1 MKKLVC
7 AVAVSALVLTG
18 CGGKEEEPTSTDQQE
33 QKQNGSIDDIKVSG
47 DADKKPE
54 VDVKTPFVADNAHK
68 TLEQG
73 SGKKAD
79 KGLQVTAHY
88 TLVSGESGEVIES
101 SYDSKPFGFP
111 MDDQQI
117 SKRLFDAIVGVQVG
131 GRVLMVENASP
142 GGNEA
147 NQTLIYVWDIVKV
160 EKMPEILSKAQGKEK
175 DIPSDLPQVKRDKD
189 GKPSISKPK
198 GDAPDK
204 LTVKPAI
211 EGDGPEVKEGQKVTV
226 HYTGWLWDDP
236 SQPFDSSWD
245 RGQPF
250 SFTLSS
256 GEGIAGREKREVIAG
271 WDEGVKG
278 QKVGSQVLLIVPA
291 DKGYGDAGSPPNIP
305 GGATLVFVV
314 DILVAV
320 G

>member
-18 CGGKEEEPTSTDQQE
+18 CGGQDEDSKTPDQQE
-33 QKQNGSIDDIKVSG
+33 QKQNGSIDDIQVSG
-47 DADKKPE
+47 DANKKPE
-54 VDVKTPFVADNAHK
+54 VKVTTPFAAENAHK

-73 SGKKAD
+73 SGKKVD
-79 KGLQVTAHY
+79 KGLQVTANY
-88 TLVSGESGEVIES
+88 TLISGESGEEIES
-101 SYDSKPFGFP
+101 SYDSKPSGFP
-111 MDDQQI
+111 MDDKQI
-117 SKRLFDAIVGVQVG
+117 NKSLFDAVMGVQEG
-131 GRVLMVENASP
+131 GRVLMVQNASP
-142 GGNEA
+142 GGNSP

-160 EKMPEILSKAQGKEK
+160 EEMPEVLSKAEGTEK
-175 DIPSDLPQVKRDKD
+175 DIPGDLPQVKRDQD
-189 GKPSISKPK
+189 GKPSISKPE
-198 GDAPDK
+198 GDAPQK
-204 LTVKPAI
+204 LTVVPAI
-211 EGDGPEVKEGQKVTV
+211 EGKGPEVKEGQKVSV

-236 SQPFDSSWD
+236 SKPFDSSWD

-250 SFTLSS
+250 SFTP
-256 GEGIAGREKREVIAG
+256 GAGEVIAG

-314 DILVAV
+314 DILSAV

>member
-18 CGGKEEEPTSTDQQE
+18 CGGKEDEPTSTDQQE

-47 DADKKPE
+47 ETNKKPE
-54 VDVKTPFVADNAHK
+54 VEVKTPFAAENAHK

-88 TLVSGESGEVIES
+88 TVVSGESGKVVES
-101 SYDSKPFGFP
+101 SYDSKPSGFP
-111 MDDQQI
+111 VDDQQI
-117 SKRLFDAIVGVQVG
+117 SKRLFDAIVGVQEG

-142 GGNEA
+142 GGNQP

-160 EKMPEILSKAQGKEK
+160 DKTPEILSKAEGTEKE
-175 DIPSDLPQVKRDKD
+175 IPGDLPQVTRDKD
-189 GKPSISKPK
+189 GKPSISQPK
-198 GDAPDK
+198 GDAPK
-204 LTVKPAI
+204 ELTVKPAI
-211 EGDGPEVKEGQKVTV
+211 EGDGPVVKEGQKVSV
-226 HYTGWLWDDP
+226 HYTGWLWDDT
-236 SQPFDSSWD
+236 SKPFDSSWD

-250 SFTLSS
+250 SFTP
-256 GEGIAGREKREVIAG
+256 GAGEVIAG
-271 WDEGVKG
+271 WEEGVTG
-278 QKVGSQVLLIVPA
+278 QKVGSQILLVVPA

-314 DILVAV
+314 DILAAV